1 MSEKYRCPKCKSNRV
16 KIGYPDIECANCS
29 WSEPLIDFPISWDYH
44 RALCLEYGKPDPGAC
59 EPPAHSDIQ
68 AIEQRLDD
76 IEQTLGSITA
86 EDMRQLN
93 MKGIYD
99 RLQGLERGLALTQ
112 RTIAKSRRGQESRQ
126 SPSRGVA
133 L

>member
-1 MSEKYRCPKCKSNRV
+1 MSEKYQCQKCKSNRV
-16 KIGYPDIECANCS
+16 KIDYPDIQCAACS

-44 RALCLEYGKPDPGAC
+44 RALCIEYGKPDPGAC
-59 EPPAHSDIQ
+59 EPPEHSDIK

-86 EDMRQLN
+86 EDMRQSN
-93 MKGIYD
+93 MKGLYN
-99 RLQGLERGLALTQ
+99 RVQGLERGLALTQ
-112 RTIAKSRRGQESRQ
+112 RAIAKSRRGQESKQ